1 MRTTEM
7 NAYKVKKQNKRSS
20 GIYFFIIVILLISNI
35 LLIRNRHN
43 DKLAGL
49 KEYLTEYYYSQE
61 NLDGAMRK
69 KLGDIYDEGSYGNFE
84 NYVYK
89 LVLDDI
95 NQYEPERLADYNR
108 IFSKEESE
116 HVENLF
122 AEAGET
128 TVTAEGGIC
137 CIKLSDFTLDKTY
150 KSLMQYSDLL
160 KSSDRFIID
169 LRDNMGGNLEELSK
183 ILSLFYNKGEVI
195 MTEVNDKE
203 TIEHKSKNDKQISF
217 DKLVFLCNG
226 KTASAAETMILCIKS
241 DFGDKV
247 SVVGSKTYGK
257 NFSYAFKEFSDGH
270 DFTFVTSL
278 MCSSSGEA
286 FSAEGISPDYE
297 KSDEE
302 SFDFAQELLNK

>member
-1 MRTTEM
+1 MK
-7 NAYKVKKQNKRSS
+7 ADKVKKQGKKGD
-20 GIYFFIIVILLISNI
+20 GIYLFIIVILVIFNI
-35 LLIRNRHN
+35 LLIKHMQS

-89 LVLDDI
+89 PVLDDI

-116 HVENLF
+116 HVGNLF

-137 CIKLSDFTLDKTY
+137 CIKLSDFTPDKTY

-183 ILSLFYNKGEVI
+183 ILSLFYNKGEVV
-195 MTEVNDKE
+195 MTEVSDNR
-203 TIEHKSKNDKQISF
+203 TVEHKSKTDKLIGF
-217 DKLVFLCNG
+217 DKLVFLCNE
-226 KTASAAETMILCIKS
+226 KDRK
-241 DFGDKV
+241 
-247 SVVGSKTYGK
+247 SVV
-257 NFSYAFKEFSDGH
+257 
-270 DFTFVTSL
+270 
-278 MCSSSGEA
+278 
-286 FSAEGISPDYE
+286 
-297 KSDEE
+297 
-302 SFDFAQELLNK
+302 